1 MNQIPEYLDLD
12 PARFYSEIAGGYRP
26 AILRGFVRHWPAVHK
41 ARQAPEAL
49 CQYLMEFDS
58 GHEVD
63 AVMTP
68 PDQRGRL
75 FYKPDMESFNFV
87 RNKVP
92 VSKVIE
98 QLARY
103 SQFDAPPSVAIQSAL
118 VDECIPGFA
127 AHNVAPALPPSVRPR
142 LWLGNT
148 ITTPAHFD
156 ESYNLAC
163 VVSGERR
170 FTLFPPEQIGN
181 LYIGPLDFAPT
192 PTPISMV
199 DFRAPDYERHPRFK
213 QAMEAALVADLL
225 PGDALF
231 IPPLWW
237 HHVQSNGI
245 LNMMVNYWWKN
256 EQPAPDAGTTFEAL
270 VATLQSM
277 KHQPPEL
284 RAAWGAIFQH
294 YVFDPAQDPSAH
306 IPAHKQG
313 VLRNARPRPATGAV
327 DEPE

>member
-1 MNQIPEYLDLD
+1 MNTLNEYRDLD
-12 PARFYSEIAGGYRP
+12 PARFFSEVAGSYRP
-26 AILRGFVRHWPAVHK
+26 AILRGFVRHWPAVQK
-41 ARQAPEAL
+41 ALHSPEAL
-49 CQYLMEFDS
+49 CHYVLGFATAF
-58 GHEVD
+58 EVD

-68 PDQRGRL
+68 PAERGRL
-75 FYKPDMESFNFV
+75 FYKPDMEGFNFV

-92 VSKVIE
+92 LARVIE

-118 VDECIPGFA
+118 IEDCMPRFA
-127 AHNVAPALPPSVRPR
+127 QENVAPALPASVKPR

-163 VVSGERR
+163 VVSGQRR
-170 FTLFPPEQIGN
+170 FTLFPPEQVEN

-199 DFRAPDYERHPRFK
+199 NFSAPDYALHPRFRAA
-213 QAMEAALVADLL
+213 QQAALVADLL
-225 PGDALF
+225 PGDALY
-231 IPPLWW
+231 IPTLWW
-237 HHVQSNGI
+237 HHVQSSGP

-256 EQPAPDAGTTFEAL
+256 ELPADDAGTTFDAL
-270 VATLQSM
+270 VATLKAM
-277 KHQPPEL
+277 KHQPPEV

-306 IPAHKQG
+306 LPEHKQG
-313 VLRNARPRPATGAV
+313 ILKNARGS
-327 DEPE
+327 

>member
-1 MNQIPEYLDLD
+1 MTTLTEYRDLD
-12 PARFYSEIAGGYRP
+12 PARFFSEVAGSYRP
-26 AILRGFVRHWPAVHK
+26 AILRGFVRHWPAVQNALHS
-41 ARQAPEAL
+41 PEAL
-49 CQYLMEFDS
+49 CHYVLGFATAF
-58 GHEVD
+58 EVD

-68 PDQRGRL
+68 PAERGRL
-75 FYKPDMESFNFV
+75 FYKPDMEGFNFV

-92 VSKVIE
+92 LARVIE

-118 VDECIPGFA
+118 IEDCMPRFA
-127 AHNVAPALPPSVRPR
+127 QENVAPALPASVKPR

-163 VVSGERR
+163 VVSGQRR
-170 FTLFPPEQIGN
+170 FTLFPPGQVEN

-199 DFRAPDYERHPRFK
+199 NFSAPDYALHPRFRAA
-213 QAMEAALVADLL
+213 QQAALVADLL
-225 PGDALF
+225 PGDALY
-231 IPPLWW
+231 IPTLWW
-237 HHVQSNGI
+237 HHVQSTGP

-256 EQPAPDAGTTFEAL
+256 ELPADDAGTTFDAL
-270 VATLQSM
+270 VATLKAM
-277 KHQPPEL
+277 KHQPPEV

-306 IPAHKQG
+306 LPAHKQG
-313 VLRNARPRPATGAV
+313 ILKNARGS
-327 DEPE
+327 

>member
-1 MNQIPEYLDLD
+1 MTTLTEYRDLD
-12 PARFYSEIAGGYRP
+12 PARFFSEVAGSYRP
-26 AILRGFVRHWPAVHK
+26 AILRGFVRHWPAVQK
-41 ARQAPEAL
+41 ALHSPEAL
-49 CQYLMEFDS
+49 CHYVLGFATAF
-58 GHEVD
+58 EVD

-68 PDQRGRL
+68 PAERGRL
-75 FYKPDMESFNFV
+75 FYKPDMEGFNFV

-92 VSKVIE
+92 LARVIE

-118 VDECIPGFA
+118 IEDCMPRFA
-127 AHNVAPALPPSVRPR
+127 QENVAPALPASVKPR

-163 VVSGERR
+163 VVSGQRR
-170 FTLFPPEQIGN
+170 FTLFPPEQVEN

-199 DFRAPDYERHPRFK
+199 NFSAPDYALHPRFRAA
-213 QAMEAALVADLL
+213 QQAALVADLL
-225 PGDALF
+225 PGDALY
-231 IPPLWW
+231 IPTLWW
-237 HHVQSNGI
+237 HHVQSSGP

-256 EQPAPDAGTTFEAL
+256 ELPADDAGTTFDAL
-270 VATLQSM
+270 VATLKAM
-277 KHQPPEL
+277 KHQPPEV

-306 IPAHKQG
+306 LPEHKQG
-313 VLRNARPRPATGAV
+313 ILKNARGS
-327 DEPE
+327 

>member
-1 MNQIPEYLDLD
+1 MNQIPEHHDLD
-12 PARFYSEIAGGYRP
+12 PARFEREIAGSYRP
-26 AILRGFVRHWPAVHK
+26 AILRGFVRHWPAVHQ

-49 CQYLMEFDS
+49 CQYLMGFDS
-58 GHEVD
+58 GRPVD

-75 FYKPDMESFNFV
+75 FYKPDMEGFNFV
-87 RNKVP
+87 RNQVT

-103 SQFDAPPSVAIQSAL
+103 SQFEAPPAVAIQSAL
-118 VDECIPGFA
+118 IDDCLPQFA
-127 AHNVAPALPPSVRPR
+127 LHNVVPALPPSVRPR
-142 LWLGNT
+142 IWLGNT

-170 FTLFPPEQIGN
+170 FTLFPPEQIGK

-199 DFRAPDYERHPRFK
+199 NFRDPDDEKHPRFR
-213 QAMEAALVADLL
+213 QAMDAALVADLL

-294 YVFDPAQDPSAH
+294 YVFDPAQDPAAH
-306 IPAHKQG
+306 IPENKQG
-313 VLRNARPRPATGAV
+313 VLHNARPPRRP
-327 DEPE
+327 

>member
-1 MNQIPEYLDLD
+1 MDTVTEYRDLD
-12 PARFYSEIAGGYRP
+12 PARFLSEVAGSYRP
-26 AILRGFVRHWPAVHK
+26 AVLRGFVQHWPAVQA
-41 ARQAPEAL
+41 ARRSPEAL
-49 CQYLMEFDS
+49 CEYLLRFAS
-58 GHEVD
+58 SFEVD

-68 PDQRGRL
+68 PAERGRL

-92 VSKVIE
+92 VARVIE

-103 SQFDAPPSVAIQSAL
+103 SQFAEPPSVAVQSAL
-118 VDECIPGFA
+118 IDDCMPRFALENPAPG
-127 AHNVAPALPPSVRPR
+127 LPTETRPR

-163 VVSGERR
+163 VVSGARR
-170 FTLFPPEQIGN
+170 FTLFPPEQVDN

-199 DFRAPDYERHPRFK
+199 NFSAPDYALHPRFR
-213 QAMEAALVADLL
+213 EAQQHALVADLM
-225 PGDALF
+225 PGDALY
-231 IPPLWW
+231 IPTLWW

-256 EQPAPDAGTTFEAL
+256 ELPAADAGTTFDAL
-270 VATLQSM
+270 VATLKAM
-277 KHQPPEL
+277 KHQPPEV

-294 YVFDPAQDPSAH
+294 YVFNPEQDPSAH
-306 IPAHKQG
+306 LPEHKQG
-313 VLRNARPRPATGAV
+313 VLRKARP
-327 DEPE
+327 